1 MSTLV
6 SPVRARCREWFHR
19 VLPAACQL
27 CGARADACAAYILC
41 ESCVHT
47 LPPPAP
53 QTCARCAAALPAAG
67 QTLCGACAKS
77 PPAFDASAAVF
88 AYAFPVD
95 RLIHL
100 FKYQAHMGLATFFA
114 QHAAHTLPRPQADA
128 LVPMPLHP
136 ARQAARGFNQS
147 LELARALSRHWHIP
161 LLADAVMRTQ
171 AGPPQV
177 SLPLR
182 QRRNNLRRAFAARRR
197 LDGLR
202 LLAVDDVMT
211 TGASLHALA
220 AELKRHGAAHVQC
233 LVLARTA
240 AHRRD

>member
-1 MSTLV
+1 MSTLI
-6 SPVRARCREWFHR
+6 PLLRTHWRECLARA
-19 VLPAACQL
+19 LPATCQL
-27 CGARADACAAYILC
+27 CGARADASAAYVLC
-41 ESCVHT
+41 ARCVAS
-47 LPPPAP
+47 LPPPAA
-53 QTCARCAAALPAAG
+53 QACARCAIALPATG
-67 QTLCGACAKS
+67 QTLCGTCAKS

-100 FKYQAHMGLATFFA
+100 FKYQAQMGLATFFA

-147 LELARALSRHWHIP
+147 LELARALSRLWRIP

-182 QRRNNLRRAFAARRR
+182 QRRRNLRRAFAARRR

-202 LLAVDDVMT
+202 LLAIDDVMT

-220 AELKRHGAAHVQC
+220 AECKRHGAAQVRC

-240 AHRRD
+240 SHRLD